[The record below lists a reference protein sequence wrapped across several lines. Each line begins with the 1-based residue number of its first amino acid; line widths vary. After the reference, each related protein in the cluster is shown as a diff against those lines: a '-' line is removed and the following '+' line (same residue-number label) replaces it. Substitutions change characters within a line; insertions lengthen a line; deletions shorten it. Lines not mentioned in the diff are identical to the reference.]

1 MNPLTRAAM
10 AAYYLTFQAVVRCA
24 IHDPKGLDRL
34 ANPLGKIRR
43 RMGYIGPNRS
53 PQRYLDAIQEAL
65 PNLSHS
71 EAEEV
76 LTTFWLN
83 HQRKFLS
90 LFLVPRLTS
99 ENIDHW
105 VEFQGLEHLDKAL
118 EAGKGVILPY
128 PHFGNER
135 IHHVSLALKGY
146 RMSVVSSEYQ
156 DYAKAS
162 RAAKLDPVRRVH
174 HVGFRGESPRWM
186 MEWLKGNGVIQIA
199 STAQAGNKGL
209 WVQLL
214 GKKLYLPSGWIR
226 LAALTGARVVPSLI
240 HHRPGDRHLL
250 QIYPGFEVA
259 SLVRSIDDLTEVASN
274 FFRIL
279 EPEFHKEPG
288 DIDWMTWLVRCE
300 ESDHIIKSY

>member
-1 MNPLTRAAM
+1 MNPVTRAAM
-10 AAYYLTFQAVVRCA
+10 AAYYLTFQVVVRGA

-34 ANPLGKIRR
+34 AIPLGIIRR
-43 RMGYIGPNRS
+43 RIGYIGPNRS
-53 PQRYLDAIQEAL
+53 PKRYLDAIQEAL
-65 PNLSHS
+65 PHLSHS
-71 EAEEV
+71 DAEEV
-76 LTTFWLN
+76 LKTFWLN

-99 ENIDHW
+99 ANVDQW
-105 VEFQGLEHLDKAL
+105 VEFRGLEYLDKAL

-146 RMSVVSSEYQ
+146 QMSVVSSEYQ

-186 MEWLKGNGVIQIA
+186 MEWLAGNGVIQIA
-199 STAQAGNKGL
+199 STAEAGNKGL

-214 GKKLYLPSGWIR
+214 GRNLYLPSGWIR
-226 LAALTGARVVPSLI
+226 LAASTDAWVVPSLI
-240 HHRPGDRHLL
+240 HHRPNDRHLL
-250 QIYPGFEVA
+250 QIYPGFEVP
-259 SLVRSIDDLTEVASN
+259 SLVRSIDDLTAVASD
-274 FFRIL
+274 FFHIL

-300 ESDHIIKSY
+300 ESDHVIKSQ

>member
-1 MNPLTRAAM
+1 VNPLTRAAM
-10 AAYYLTFQAVVRCA
+10 AVYYLTFQVVVRAA
-24 IHDPKGLDRL
+24 IHEPKGIDRL
-34 ANPLGKIRR
+34 ATPLGKIRR
-43 RMGYIGPNRS
+43 RIGYIGPNRS
-53 PQRYLDAIQEAL
+53 PRRYLDAIREAL
-65 PNLSHS
+65 PNLSDS

-76 LTTFWLN
+76 LKTFWLN

-90 LFLVPRLTS
+90 LFLVPRLS
-99 ENIDHW
+99 SSNIDQW

-146 RMSVVSSEYQ
+146 HMSVVSSEYQ

-186 MEWLKGNGVIQIA
+186 MQWLKDNGVIQIA
-199 STAQAGNKGL
+199 STAEAGSKGL
-209 WVQLL
+209 WVGIL
-214 GKKLYLPSGWIR
+214 KRKLYLPSGWIR
-226 LAALTGARVVPSLI
+226 LAAVTGAWVIPSLI
-240 HHRPGDRHLL
+240 HHRPNDRHLL
-250 QIYPGFEVA
+250 QIYPGFQVP
-259 SLVRSIDDLTEVASN
+259 SSVRSTDDLTEVASN
-274 FFRIL
+274 FFHIL
-279 EPEFHKEPG
+279 EPEFYKEPG

-300 ESDHIIKSY
+300 ESDQIAKSQ